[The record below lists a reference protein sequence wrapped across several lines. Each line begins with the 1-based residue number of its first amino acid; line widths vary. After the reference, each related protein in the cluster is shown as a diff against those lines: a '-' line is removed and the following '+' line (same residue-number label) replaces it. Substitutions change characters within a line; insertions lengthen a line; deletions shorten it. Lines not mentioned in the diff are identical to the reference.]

1 MTYEEIK
8 NKYLVQGAESLT
20 NEEMGIL
27 IHGNGTTMN
36 EKGYPHDVQV
46 YENCTPLMHGVEPI
60 IWNKKERRG

>member
-8 NKYLVQGAESLT
+8 NKYLTEGTEGLT
-20 NEEMGIL
+20 GDEIKIL
-27 IHGNGTTMN
+27 MHGYRTSQI
-36 EKGYPHDVQV
+36 KGYPHDVQV